1 MDSLTDLPRF
11 DIFYICLHPMWCVYV
26 KYSSY
31 KQLGNLFVIADN
43 IAEAFPRHADVLNIQ
58 DVIDIDLI

>member
-31 KQLGNLFVIADN
+31 KQLGNLFIIAD
-43 IAEAFPRHADVLNIQ
+43 IAEAFPRNADVLNIQ